1 MDLNPKSGPKSSEFW
16 AVVIYAV
23 VLVLNG
29 TEYVG
34 IPADQ
39 MTVFAGLIGS
49 YVVGRSWVK
58 GETAKGVVAAA
69 LNGKK

>member
-1 MDLNPKSGPKSSEFW
+1 MNLNPKSGPKSTEFW
-16 AVVIYAV
+16 AVITYAA

-29 TEYVG
+29 TEYVE
-34 IPADQ
+34 IAADQ

-69 LNGKK
+69 VNRKK